1 MTQEVKHTVGLTSN
15 FDVLLDRLEAA
26 GVSFK
31 NRPARLH
38 HQYHGDMRDTFLVYH
53 EPRHA
58 TPLCTHVEWRLTDD
72 KGRPRGGVEAGI
84 SRDMGKSLYR
94 FVRGPLHLHFD
105 DSSGYGPMLLI
116 SDTPVE
122 ASYHRY
128 LDIPAVMPARERR
141 QDAALLQQGNAWYS
155 REQIEEAGLSRTGAA

>member
-1 MTQEVKHTVGLTSN
+1 MRKQSN
-15 FDVLLDRLEAA
+15 FDTLLDRLDAA

-31 NRPARLH
+31 NRPVRLH

-58 TPLCTHVEWRLTDD
+58 TPLCTHVQWTLTDD

-84 SRDMGKSLYR
+84 SRDMKTSLYR

-105 DSSGYGPMLLI
+105 DSSGYGALLMI

-128 LDIPAVMPARERR
+128 LSLPALPTAADRRDDARLLADANSWYSSDQLENTR
-141 QDAALLQQGNAWYS
+141 AALPSHQGA
-155 REQIEEAGLSRTGAA
+155 E